1 MDVQAKK
8 LFLIEKLLQVKD
20 TDVLEKVKALL
31 ETEVPNQLAFDLKG
45 YSISD
50 ESLIERA
57 SEANEAIEK
66 GEYKSV
72 AQLRKE
78 TKSW

>member
-20 TDVLEKVKALL
+20 SDVLEKVKVLL
-31 ETEVPNQLAFDLKG
+31 ETEEPNQAAFDLKG

-50 ESLIERA
+50 ESLKERA
-57 SEANEAIEK
+57 SEANEAMEK